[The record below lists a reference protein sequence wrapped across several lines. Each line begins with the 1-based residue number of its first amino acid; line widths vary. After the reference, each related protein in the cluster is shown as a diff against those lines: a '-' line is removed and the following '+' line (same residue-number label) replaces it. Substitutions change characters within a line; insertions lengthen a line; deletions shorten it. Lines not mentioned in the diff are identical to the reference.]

1 VGATDPMGLQ
11 HALEDID
18 HPAGGADDAP
28 DGTESSAVAAEEHRA
43 SGTVPGQ
50 VLSKVLCVVGRV
62 AGMRWTLWKVLAVG
76 VLAYVIAFGVS
87 YYIVLKPAWA
97 KLNEVTARNA
107 LIHDFMLFR
116 ESNTAVAQFRN
127 ALMEGDQRVTV
138 VAELEQMAREVGLT
152 PIGEAKLPPSKD
164 VSDAIKE
171 YPMELKF
178 SGSYHEVGEYLS
190 RLEAA
195 PRFLAVKEV
204 EIVSRDDDRS
214 DSEVTI
220 TVSAISWE
228 E

>member
-11 HALEDID
+11 HALEDIEQ
-18 HPAGGADDAP
+18 PPGSAGDAS
-28 DGTESSAVAAEEHRA
+28 DGSGSSPVVVDGRRA
-43 SGTVPGQ
+43 SPFGLAPAFGKALRLVR
-50 VLSKVLCVVGRV
+50 SI
-62 AGMRWTLWKVLAVG
+62 AGIRWSLWKVLAVG
-76 VLAYVIAFGVS
+76 VLAYVLAFGVS

-97 KLNEVTARNA
+97 KLDEVMGRKA
-107 LIHDFMLFR
+107 LIHDFLLFR
-116 ESNTAVAQFRN
+116 ESNTAIAEFRN

-138 VAELEQMAREVGLT
+138 VAELEQMAREVGLR

-171 YPMELKF
+171 YPMELRF

-195 PRFLAVKEV
+195 PRFLVVKEV

-214 DSEVTI
+214 GTEVTI
-220 TVSAISWE
+220 SVSAISWE

>member
-1 VGATDPMGLQ
+1 MGLQ
-11 HALEDID
+11 HALEDIEQP
-18 HPAGGADDAP
+18 PAGADDP
-28 DGTESSAVAAEEHRA
+28 VDGAESESFVAEERGA
-43 SGTVPGQ
+43 SGTGSAL
-50 VLSKVLCVVGRV
+50 VLGKVLRVVNRV
-62 AGMRWTLWKVLAVG
+62 AGARWTLWKVLGVG
-76 VLAYVIAFGVS
+76 VLTYVIAFGVS
-87 YYIVLKPAWA
+87 YYVVLKPAWA
-97 KLNEVTARNA
+97 KLDEVTGRNA

-116 ESNTAVAQFRN
+116 ESNTAVAQFRS

-171 YPMELKF
+171 YPIELKF

-220 TVSAISWE
+220 TVSAVSWE